1 MTVADKIKYI
11 MRHNGWT
18 KELFAEKA
26 GVHITSLNKWL
37 RGGIPSEKNMNTI
50 DSLYIQLVFKSK
62 TPKYIPRKRE
72 KIVIEYPYYSHQ
84 RQPWEK

>member
-1 MTVADKIKYI
+1 MTTADKILFI

-18 KELFAEKA
+18 KDVCADEI
-26 GVHITSLNKWL
+26 GVHVTQLNRWL
-37 RGGIPSEKNMNTI
+37 RGVIPSEKNMNTI
-50 DSLYIQLVFKSK
+50 DSLYIQLVFKPK
-62 TPKYIPRKRE
+62 RPKYIPRKRE